1 MIGVTGLCS
10 CGIGLLIFSGIGGAG
25 EAGRPFGD
33 GDLPNIERTL
43 WIVFRRVG
51 ALRVVEGVGG
61 GLRRK
66 SVRMSLV
73 GCGSEMFPKEEPER
87 RFTCSFLL

>member
-10 CGIGLLIFSGIGGAG
+10 CGIGRRIFRGSGGAG

-33 GDLPNIERTL
+33 GDLLNIERTL
-43 WIVFRRVG
+43 WIVFLREG
-51 ALRVVEGVGG
+51 ALRVVDGVGG

-73 GCGSEMFPKEEPER
+73 G
-87 RFTCSFLL
+87 